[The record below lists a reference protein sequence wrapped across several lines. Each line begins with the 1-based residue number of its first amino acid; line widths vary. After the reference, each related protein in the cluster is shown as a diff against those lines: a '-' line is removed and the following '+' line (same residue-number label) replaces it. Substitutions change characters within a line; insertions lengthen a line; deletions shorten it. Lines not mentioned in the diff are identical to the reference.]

1 MDMNRTLRVTLLAAA
16 ASLSLAA
23 CTTMADEPMS
33 TAAADP
39 APASVAP
46 MAVDAPL
53 IPREVLFG
61 NPVKAAGQISPDG
74 KWLSWMAPHNGTMNV
89 FVAPASDPSGA
100 RRLTNITDRP
110 PAGYFWAPDSKSVMY
125 IRDKG
130 GDENFLLYGV
140 NVATGAETTLTPF
153 EKTRVNIIGASTI
166 HKDKL
171 LVGLNNRDP
180 RYHDVHL
187 LDLNTGKIT
196 LVMKNDSYAGFLADN
211 NLKLRMA
218 TRPNEQGGT
227 DFFPIVDGKVAAKP
241 IESTTLD
248 DALTT
253 RPAGFTTDGKTLYW
267 LDSRGRD
274 TAALYAQDVATGR
287 RTLIAESARADL
299 GGTLRDPITGEVK
312 AYSVNYLKNE
322 WTALDPEVK
331 ASFDVLESRLEGE
344 WGVQSSTN
352 DGNTWIVWNDP
363 VTGPSSAYVFDR
375 KSNTLTPFYV
385 SRPDLVGAP
394 LQPMHAREIRAR
406 DGLTLTSYLTLPP
419 GSDSDGDGVPERPV
433 PLVMNVHGGPWAR
446 DGYGYNGTHQ
456 WLANRGYAVMSV
468 NFRGSTGFGKKF
480 ISAGDKMW
488 RTTMQYDLHDALDW
502 AVRQGITTADKAA
515 IMGGSYGGYAVLANL
530 AFYPDKFAC
539 GVDIVGPSNL
549 ETLLKTIPPYWV
561 PIVRQFHDRMGNPTT
576 PEGLAALKEM
586 SPLYAADKIRKPL
599 LIGQGANDPRVNQ
612 AESDQIVAAMQK
624 ANIPVTYVLFPDEGH
639 GFAKPNNRI
648 AFNAVTENFL
658 APCLGGRAEPIGDAL
673 AKSTAKIVTGAEHVK
688 GLAAAAPAQTGG

>member
-1 MDMNRTLRVTLLAAA
+1 MNRSLRVTLLAAA
-16 ASLSLAA
+16 ASASLAA
-23 CTTMADEPMS
+23 CTTMTDEPMTTS
-33 TAAADP
+33 AAAP
-39 APASVAP
+39 MSAP
-46 MAVDAPL
+46 MALNVPL
-53 IPREVLFG
+53 IPREVIFG
-61 NPVKAAGQISPDG
+61 NPVKSGGQISPDG

-89 FVAPASDPSGA
+89 FVAPASNPTAA

-140 NVATGAETTLTPF
+140 NVESGAETTLTPF
-153 EKTRVNIIGASTI
+153 EKTRVQIVGASTI
-166 HKDKL
+166 QKDKVL
-171 LVGLNNRDP
+171 IGLNNRDP

-187 LDLNTGKIT
+187 LDLNTGKTT
-196 LVMKNDSYAGFLADN
+196 LVMRNDSYSGFMADN
-211 NLKLRMA
+211 NLELRMA

-227 DFFPIVDGKVAAKP
+227 DFFPIVNGKVAATP
-241 IESTTLD
+241 IESTTLE

-267 LDSRGRD
+267 VDSRGRD
-274 TAALYAQDVATGR
+274 TAALYAQDVATGKK
-287 RTLIAESARADL
+287 TLIAQNPRADL
-299 GGTLRDPITGEVK
+299 GGTLRDPVTGEVK

-322 WTALDPEVK
+322 WTALDPKVK
-331 ASFDVLESRLEGE
+331 ASFDFLDSRLEGE
-344 WGVQSSTN
+344 WGVQSGTD
-352 DGNTWIVWNDP
+352 DGATWIVWNDP
-363 VTGPSSAYVFDR
+363 VSRPSSAYVYDR
-375 KSNTLTPFYV
+375 SANTLTPFYV
-385 SRPDLVGAP
+385 SRPDLQGAP
-394 LQPMHAREIRAR
+394 LQPMHTREIRAR

-419 GSDSDGDGVPERPV
+419 GSDANADGVPERPV
-433 PLVMNVHGGPWAR
+433 PMVMVVHGGPWAR
-446 DGYGYNGTHQ
+446 DGYGYNATHQ

-480 ISAGDKMW
+480 IGAGDKMW

-502 AVRQGITTADKAA
+502 AVAQGITTKNKAA

-561 PIVRQFHDRMGNPTT
+561 PIVRQFHDRMGNPNT

-586 SPLYAADKIRKPL
+586 SPLYAADRINKPL

-624 ANIPVTYVLFPDEGH
+624 ASIPVTYVLFPDEGH

-673 AKSTAKIVTGAEHVK
+673 SESTAKIVAGAEHVK
-688 GLAAAAPAQTGG
+688 GLSATATAQTGG

>member
-1 MDMNRTLRVTLLAAA
+1 MSRIVRAALLAAA
-16 ASLSLAA
+16 ASASLAA
-23 CTTMADEPMS
+23 CTAMADGEPM
-33 TAAADP
+33 AASASAASMSA
-39 APASVAP
+39 APVA
-46 MAVDAPL
+46 VSAPL
-53 IPREVLFG
+53 IPRQALFG
-61 NPVKAAGQISPDG
+61 NPTKTGGQISPDG
-74 KWLSWMAPHNGTMNV
+74 KWLSWMAPHNGTLNV
-89 FVAPASDPSGA
+89 FVAPVSDPAAA

-110 PAGYFWAPDSKSVMY
+110 PAGYFWAPDGKSIMY

-140 NVATGAETTLTPF
+140 NVATGVETTLTPF
-153 EKTRVNIIGASTI
+153 DKTRVNIVGASTI
-166 HKDKL
+166 HKDKV

-187 LDLNTGKIT
+187 LDLNTGKTT
-196 LVMKNDSYAGFLADN
+196 LVMRNDSYAGFLADN
-211 NLKLRMA
+211 NLTLRMA

-227 DFFPIVDGKVAAKP
+227 DFFPILNGKVADTP
-241 IESTTLD
+241 IESTTLE

-287 RTLIAESARADL
+287 RTLIAENARADL
-299 GGTLRDPITGEVK
+299 GGTLRDPATGEVK
-312 AYSVNYLKNE
+312 ASSVNYLRND
-322 WTALDPEVK
+322 WTALDPKVQ
-331 ASFDVLESRLEGE
+331 ASFDFLRSRLRGD
-344 WGVQSSTN
+344 WGVQSGT
-352 DGNTWIVWNDP
+352 DDDRLWIVWNDP
-363 VTGPSSAYVFDR
+363 LTAPTQSYIYDR
-375 KSNTLTPFYV
+375 TAGTLTSFYT
-385 SRPDLVGAP
+385 SRPELEGAP

-406 DGLTLTSYLTLPP
+406 DGLTLISYLTLPP
-419 GSDSDGDGVPERPV
+419 GSDSNADGVPDRPV
-433 PLVMNVHGGPWAR
+433 PMVMVVHGGPWSR
-446 DGYGYNGTHQ
+446 DGYGYNATHQ

-488 RTTMQYDLHDALDW
+488 RTAMQDDLADALAW
-502 AVRQGITTADKAA
+502 AVQQGITTQDKAA

-530 AFYPDKFAC
+530 AFYPGRFAC

-561 PIVRQFHDRMGNPTT
+561 PIVRQFHDRMGNPNT

-586 SPLYAADKIRKPL
+586 SPLYAADRINRPL
-599 LIGQGANDPRVNQ
+599 LIGQGANDPRVVQ

-639 GFAKPNNRI
+639 GFAKPENRI

-673 AKSTAKIVTGAEHVK
+673 AKSTAQIVTGGEHVK
-688 GLAAAAPAQTGG
+688 GLAAQASAKTGG